1 MQSMSCFCLQFLA
14 CKTVWTQGEHEHW
27 HMTSFESIFHIRYAR
42 EADLPLLL
50 RFIRELAEYEKLA
63 HEVEA
68 GEEDLRANLFG
79 EGAVAEAAIGEWQG
93 EPVAM
98 ATFFH
103 SFSSFTG
110 RRGLHLDDLYVRP
123 EMRGRGVGKAMLAW
137 LARLA
142 VERGCARFEWWVLDW
157 NAPAVEFYRAI
168 GARPVQDVR
177 VQRLQGEALSRLAHG
192 GKD

>member
-1 MQSMSCFCLQFLA
+1 
-14 CKTVWTQGEHEHW
+14 
-27 HMTSFESIFHIRYAR
+27 MTGVEKDFRIRQAQ
-42 EADLPLLL
+42 EADLSLLL

-68 GEEDLRANLFG
+68 REEDLRANLFG
-79 EGAVAEAAIGEWQG
+79 GDAVAEAAIGEWRGQA
-93 EPVAM
+93 VAM
-98 ATFFH
+98 ATFYH

-157 NAPAVEFYRAI
+157 NTPAVEFYRAI
-168 GARPVQDVR
+168 GARPVEDVR
-177 VQRLQGEALSRLAHG
+177 VQRLHGEALSRLART